1 MTEPALSF
9 PPIARTIPEHIRQTL
24 ALAWP
29 VVVSRAS
36 ILIMVSVDVAMS
48 GHAGQLQLAYVS
60 IAMAIQVLFLMVG
73 VGALFGTAV
82 LVAQSHGAGE
92 HKACGGI
99 WRLAILHAAGIGV
112 ISGLLCLGGAWFL
125 LAIGHDA
132 DLARG
137 GGRVLN
143 QFSWGMVPMMM
154 SVVTSMFLEAIGR
167 PRPGMIVMVAA
178 NFVNIGL
185 NWLFIYGN
193 WGAPEMGGEGAIL
206 ATTIVRWLIFAAL
219 LAYVFTMPGSAAC
232 GIRGGRRAAW
242 SVGKKLRRIGYPMG
256 FAQGIEA
263 SAFSGLIMMAGYFG
277 AATLGGYQIA
287 QNLIALAFMCA
298 IGIGVATTVRVG
310 NAIGRNDQAGVAR
323 AGWTGVGIV
332 LIAMALIAL
341 LFETLP
347 GTLVRIYTSDPAVI
361 DVSITLVM
369 IAGLVL
375 VFDGAQGVLMSALR
389 GTGDVWVPV
398 CIQFLAF
405 GLIALPVAAYLA
417 FEVKLGAPGLMA
429 GMCAGVI
436 SASLLLGW
444 RFRIVSQRVV
454 RRL

>member
-1 MTEPALSF
+1 
-9 PPIARTIPEHIRQTL
+9 
-24 ALAWP
+24 
-29 VVVSRAS
+29 
-36 ILIMVSVDVAMS
+36 MVSVDVAMT

-82 LVAQSHGAGE
+82 LIAQSHGAGE
-92 HKACGGI
+92 HAACGGI
-99 WRLAILHAAGIGV
+99 WRLAILHAIGIGA
-112 ISGLLCLGGAWFL
+112 ITGLLCLGGAWFL

-143 QFSWGMVPMMM
+143 QFSWGMMPMMM

-178 NFVNIGL
+178 NFVNLGL

-193 WGAPEMGGEGAIL
+193 WGAPEMGGEGAVL
-206 ATTIVRWLIFAAL
+206 ATTIVRWLIFATL
-219 LAYVFTMPGSAAC
+219 LTYVFTMPGSAAY

-242 SVGKKLRRIGYPMG
+242 SVGKKLRRIGYPIG
-256 FAQGIEA
+256 FAQGVEA
-263 SAFSGLIMMAGYFG
+263 SAFSGLIMMAGYLG

-287 QNLIALAFMCA
+287 QNLFSVAFMCA

-310 NAIGRNDQAGVAR
+310 NAIGRNDQPGVAR
-323 AGWTGVGIV
+323 AGWTGIGIV
-332 LIAMALIAL
+332 LVTMSLIAL
-341 LFETLP
+341 LFETVP
-347 GTLVRIYTSDPAVI
+347 GTLVQIYTSDPAVI
-361 DVSITLVM
+361 NVSITLVM

-375 VFDGAQGVLMSALR
+375 VFDGAQVVFMSALR

-398 CIQFLAF
+398 CIQMVAF

-417 FEVKLGAPGLMA
+417 FVVELGAPGLMS

-444 RFRIVSQRVV
+444 RFRIVSKRPV
-454 RRL
+454 RRI